1 MKCTET
7 RCEQAVILLAEDDSG
22 DQVLTCEAF
31 KGFRFPYDL
40 RIVDDGKQALDYLY
54 KQGDYASVAAPQP
67 DLILL
72 DLNMPRVNGQQ
83 VAERIHADA
92 HLSNIPIV
100 VLTTS
105 RRQEDVVHL
114 YGQGVTSFISKPMD
128 FHGFAA
134 SLRDLEHLIRFLL
147 KTKSLRERARPTD
160 RQLTRLARR
169 REQFKVYAERLFDKH
184 MRQIETIFAE
194 SPPVLP
200 KPREGA
206 AAGPLPV
213 ETAARQAL
221 LALAG
226 KILQSHAD
234 AGKPWP
240 GRMAAEPAKHTD
252 EICWKE
258 PCNTWQGLSAL
269 AQRLDSLAERKHQQV
284 RGSAGACNRV
294 YDPD

>member
-31 KGFRFPYDL
+31 KGFHFPYDL
-40 RIVDDGKQALDYLY
+40 RIVEDGKQALDYLY
-54 KQGDYASVAAPQP
+54 KQGDYASAAAPQP

-114 YGQGVTSFISKPMD
+114 YGQGVTSFISKPLD
-128 FHGFAA
+128 FQGFAA
-134 SLRDLEHLIRFLL
+134 SLRDLEHLIKFLL
-147 KTKSLRERARPTD
+147 KTKSLREHARPTD

-169 REQFKVYAERLFDKH
+169 REQFKVCAERVFDKH
-184 MRQIETIFAE
+184 MTQIETIFAE
-194 SPPVLP
+194 NPQVLP
-200 KPREGA
+200 KPGEGA

-226 KILQSHAD
+226 KILQSHVE
-234 AGKPWP
+234 AGKPLP
-240 GRMAAEPAKHTD
+240 NRTGSEPAKRTD
-252 EICWKE
+252 ETCWKE
-258 PCNTWQGLSAL
+258 PFNTWRSLSAL
-269 AQRLDSLAERKHQQV
+269 AQRLDSLDESKHRQAPNSTLA
-284 RGSAGACNRV
+284 RNRV
-294 YDPD
+294 CEPD

>member
-7 RCEQAVILLAEDDSG
+7 RCEQAVILLAEDDTA

-54 KQGDYASVAAPQP
+54 KQGEYAAAAAPQP

-92 HLSNIPIV
+92 HLSSIPIV

-105 RRQEDVVHL
+105 RRQEDVVRL

-128 FHGFAA
+128 FQGFAA
-134 SLRDLEHLIRFLL
+134 SVRDLEHLIKFLL

-194 SPPVLP
+194 NLQVLP
-200 KPREGA
+200 RPREGA
-206 AAGPLPV
+206 AAGPIPV

-226 KILQSHAD
+226 KILQSHANG
-234 AGKPWP
+234 GKPWP
-240 GRMAAEPAKHTD
+240 GRPAAEPAKHTD

-258 PCNTWQGLSAL
+258 PSNTWRGLSAL
-269 AQRLDSLAERKHQQV
+269 AQRLDSLAEDKHPQDLD
-284 RGSAGACNRV
+284 SAVAFHRV
-294 YDPD
+294 YNPD

>member
-40 RIVDDGKQALDYLY
+40 RMVADGKEALDYLY
-54 KQGDYASVAAPQP
+54 KQGDYASAAAPQP

-105 RRQEDVVHL
+105 RRQEDVVRL

-128 FHGFAA
+128 FQGFAA
-134 SLRDLEHLIRFLL
+134 SLQDLEHLIKFLL

-169 REQFKVYAERLFDKH
+169 REQFKIYAERLFDKH
-184 MRQIETIFAE
+184 MTQIETIFAE
-194 SPPVLP
+194 NPQVIP

-206 AAGPLPV
+206 DAGPVPV
-213 ETAARQAL
+213 EMAARQAL

-226 KILQSHAD
+226 KILQSHVD
-234 AGKPWP
+234 AGKPWA
-240 GRMAAEPAKHTD
+240 GRTGAEPAKRTD
-252 EICWKE
+252 ETCWKE
-258 PCNTWQGLSAL
+258 PFNTWRGLSAL
-269 AQRLDSLAERKHQQV
+269 AQRLDSLAEDKHPQV
-284 RGSAGACNRV
+284 LHSAVAFNRV
-294 YDPD
+294 CEPD